1 MCDKGF
7 VSGGA
12 TDFQRLEICGSLISE
27 HLCVA
32 QSYQL
37 VPTFS
42 SLQRLLVASSLPSI
56 L

>member
-12 TDFQRLEICGSLISE
+12 TDFQRLASCGSLIYE

-37 VPTFS
+37 VPTLN